1 MQWQILIC
9 AHKMHYHARPP
20 NKRVTVCVCVCVSTC
35 ACVYEPSKANTWFE
49 F

>member
-9 AHKMHYHARPP
+9 AHKMHYHARPQ
-20 NKRVTVCVCVCVSTC
+20 NKRVTVCVSAH